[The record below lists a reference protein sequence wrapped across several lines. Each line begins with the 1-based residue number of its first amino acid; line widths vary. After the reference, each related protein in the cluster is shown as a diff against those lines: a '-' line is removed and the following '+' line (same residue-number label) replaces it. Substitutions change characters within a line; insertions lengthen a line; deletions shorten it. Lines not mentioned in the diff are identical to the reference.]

1 MCECGH
7 MLHTFG
13 MHLTCYLDIMY
24 AFIRKNEH
32 AIWKERWYTLTL
44 GVSLQDDFY
53 MAKED

>member
-32 AIWKERWYTLTL
+32 AI
-44 GVSLQDDFY
+44 
-53 MAKED
+53 